1 MTTYIVLLR
10 GINVGGKN
18 LLPMKDLIRLLE
30 RHGMRDVRTYIQSGN
45 VVVRHAGT
53 KAGVETI
60 AGTAIEKAFGF
71 RPELIVLT
79 AADLDRVIARNPFPT
94 AAEVPVSLHVM
105 FLRSVPRQPE
115 LKALDALKAPGERF
129 ALKEKAFYLHAPD
142 GIGRSKLA
150 ARIEKALGVAGT
162 ARNWRTVMQLE
173 AMARANGA

>member
-18 LLPMKDLIRLLE
+18 LLPMKELIRLLE

-45 VVVRHAGT
+45 VVLRHAGT
-53 KAGVETI
+53 KAGIETI
-60 AGTAIEKAFGF
+60 AGSAVEKAFGF

-94 AAEVPVSLHVM
+94 AAEAPGSLHVT
-105 FLRSVPRQPE
+105 FLRSVPRHPD
-115 LKALDALKAPGERF
+115 LKALETLKAANERF
-129 ALKEKAFYLHAPD
+129 VLEPHAFYLHAPD
-142 GIGRSKLA
+142 GIGRSRLA

-162 ARNWRTVMQLE
+162 ARNWRTVIQLE
-173 AMARANGA
+173 AMAQAKGG